1 MRWSCTTRRRR
12 RGFTLME
19 MLIVLGI
26 LVMLIALAAPRF
38 LGAQKKADLQTA
50 RTQIGLLRG
59 ALEKYNLDTKTFP
72 STEQGLQALLQPPA
86 SDSDESTTSGWDG
99 PYLNKNEI
107 PLDPWNHPYQYR
119 YPPEATSIDFPEIWS
134 FGPDGQDGTEDDI
147 CSWGTPGAEGELGE
161 PGLSQPG
168 TTPPGTQPGT
178 PSSVPPSTPRAEDA
192 F

>member
-1 MRWSCTTRRRR
+1 MRWSRSTRRRR

-50 RTQIGLLRG
+50 QTQIGLLRG

-72 STEQGLQALLQPPA
+72 TTEQGLQALLQPPA
-86 SDSDESTTSGWDG
+86 SDSEESTTSGWDG

-107 PLDPWNHPYQYR
+107 PLDPWNRPYQYR
-119 YPPEATSIDFPEIWS
+119 YPPEESSDDFPEIWS

-147 CSWGTPGAEGELGE
+147 RSWATRSTEGELGE
-161 PGLSQPG
+161 PGLN
-168 TTPPGTQPGT
+168 PPGAAQPRT
-178 PSSVPPSTPRAEDA
+178 PSGMPPSTPRAEDA